1 MLRTRCPKCD
11 KLLGVSNGR
20 AGLRVIC
27 PKCSHRFQLADPNEE
42 VLDDLEVIEDEDDFE
57 EKEVRGRPPRLKK
70 REEKLDDLE
79 VVEDEDEEPPPRR
92 PPRRKKRKKK
102 RSADFDLLDAIPLSY
117 NAQSNIGIVV
127 GLLIHFAGFGI
138 QKLEGFFFLLGLAVW
153 LVGRIFLRLGL
164 LCLRKDEGPL
174 GLARIFR
181 HPGPSGSPR
190 LEALAS

>member
-1 MLRTRCPKCD
+1 
-11 KLLGVSNGR
+11 
-20 AGLRVIC
+20 VIC

-57 EKEVRGRPPRLKK
+57 EKEVRRRPPRPKK

-117 NAQSNIGIVV
+117 NAQCNIGIVV

-153 LVGRIFLRLGL
+153 LVGDIFFVWGYCAYARMKGHSAWLGFLGILGLPGLLVLRLL
-164 LCLRKDEGPL
+164 PHRNAD
-174 GLARIFR
+174 
-181 HPGPSGSPR
+181 
-190 LEALAS
+190 